1 MISEPNKLK
10 IIKSPA
16 TPDPEIV
23 IENSIYCDNDH
34 LYMVPP
40 TSTYLNTISGLQVE
54 IDRLRMQSDRRLSG
68 LLYWKGKADE

>member
-16 TPDPEIV
+16 TPYPEIS
-23 IENSIYCDNDH
+23 IENSIYCDSKV
-34 LYMVPP
+34 LYIVPP
-40 TSTYLNTISGLQVE
+40 TDTYLNNISGLQRE
-54 IDRLRMQSDRRLSG
+54 IDRLRIQSNRRLLG